1 MDPNVKYMVL
11 EMWLVKMHQECLITI
26 RDFDSEHHVAVVE
39 YKGERSRIDLAEFSG
54 ASTYGE
60 FREKLLRQ
68 LSKRLWEEAYWR
80 AYWRSMVP
88 RDWGELIE
96 GIHDA
101 PRWLR
106 PPNPCGGGY

>member
-1 MDPNVKYMVL
+1 MASGEYPEL
-11 EMWLVKMHQECLITI
+11 EDWLVEMHKECLITI

-39 YKGERSRIDLAEFSG
+39 YMGERFRIDLAEFSG

-60 FREKLLRQ
+60 FREKLLKQ

-80 AYWRSMVP
+80 TYGRSMGL

-101 PRWLR
+101 PRFWITH
-106 PPNPCGGGY
+106 PDPCGRGY